1 MGDGR
6 RIEVGLVLQGGGAL
20 GAYEWGAI
28 TALLDR
34 MDAVERETG
43 DTVVL
48 TGVTGVSIGAVNA
61 ACLVGSADRDDAR
74 ARLRRLWEHLR
85 LEASPLLPPQAQR
98 DLSLFGLPGFFAP
111 RTDYWNALAW
121 TYVYDTR
128 PLLDTLAEH
137 VDFARLNASATALTV
152 TAVEV
157 RTGRLTRFRNP
168 VAGAHAAEPP
178 PVQRIRPEHVLA
190 SGSLAPQFP
199 WVRLDSD
206 IGTAHYWDGGLVD
219 NAPLADAIDSFSPN
233 AGVERLLVVLNLY
246 PLRARLPTNLPEVQ
260 DRVHE
265 LSFGNRLR
273 QDAKTAERVNRLV
286 STIDELASL
295 VPAGAISEELR
306 LQVQRARLL
315 KVVTVV
321 DVDMQNPQG
330 STANAAEQ
338 VPVDDS
344 EGLRDFS
351 ARTVEL
357 RRATG
362 YRITAEKLA
371 GYL

>member
-1 MGDGR
+1 MTGMSGGR
-6 RIEVGLVLQGGGAL
+6 VEVGLVLQGGGAL

-34 MDAVERETG
+34 MDAAEREQG
-43 DTVVL
+43 RTVAL

-61 ACLVGSADRDDAR
+61 ACLVGSSGRDDAR
-74 ARLRRLWEHLR
+74 SRLTKLWEYLR
-85 LEASPLLPPQAQR
+85 LDTSPLLPPMVQR
-98 DLSLFGLPGFFAP
+98 DLSLFGLPGFFTP
-111 RTDYWNALAW
+111 RTDYWNALNW

-152 TAVEV
+152 TAVDV
-157 RTGRLTRFRNP
+157 RTGRLARFRNAAA
-168 VAGAHAAEPP
+168 AGRSRDAGPATVLGPP
-178 PVQRIRPEHVLA
+178 HILA

-199 WVRLDSD
+199 WVRLDGSY
-206 IGTAHYWDGGLVD
+206 YWDGGLVD
-219 NAPLADAIDSFSPN
+219 NAPLADAIDSFSADPD
-233 AGVERLLVVLNLY
+233 VRRLLVVLNLY
-246 PLRARLPTNLPEVQ
+246 PLRSRLPTDLPEVQ

-265 LSFGNRLR
+265 LSYGNRLR
-273 QDAKTAERVNRLV
+273 QDTRTAERTNELV
-286 STIDELASL
+286 STIEGLAAL
-295 VPAGAISEELR
+295 VPAGDLPDPLR
-306 LQVQRARLL
+306 QRVERARLY
-315 KVVTVV
+315 KIVTVV
-321 DVDMQNPQG
+321 DVDMQNPTGGTG
-330 STANAAEQ
+330 SSSEQ
-338 VPVDDS
+338 SPVDDS

-357 RRATG
+357 RRAAG